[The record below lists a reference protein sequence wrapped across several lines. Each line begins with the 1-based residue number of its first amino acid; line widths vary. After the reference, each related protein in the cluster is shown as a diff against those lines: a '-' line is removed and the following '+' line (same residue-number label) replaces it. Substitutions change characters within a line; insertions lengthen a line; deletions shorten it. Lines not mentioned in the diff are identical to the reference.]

1 MMRYFLDCFVVLLR
15 KTPRNDTKASSH
27 CHCEEFAKQ
36 ATRQSKK
43 ILFCCILGLFLISFV
58 TSAYQKPDVYV
69 IDAERNA
76 VSHNNKGLEAMDDE
90 NYFEAVQEFSLAIL
104 LNPKTQATATYY
116 NNLGLAYMKLG
127 CYKDAQGCFE
137 KAIKQYSLNFLYY
150 QNLVQS
156 FKSQKILKQKTAE
169 YEKKSEKNSLS
180 MIILGL
186 IYVENGDVR
195 RGIIKL
201 DEFCMKE
208 PSLLITPAVRS
219 YIESVVSQD

>member
-1 MMRYFLDCFVVLLR
+1 MM
-15 KTPRNDTKASSH
+15 
-27 CHCEEFAKQ
+27 
-36 ATRQSKK
+36 KK
-43 ILFCCILGLFLISFV
+43 VFSILSLFLMMFITV
-58 TSAYQKPDVYV
+58 GYQKPDVYV

-90 NYFEAVQEFSLAIL
+90 NFFEAVQEFSLAIL
-104 LNPKTQATATYY
+104 LNPKTQATSTYY
-116 NNLGLAYMKLG
+116 NNLGQAYMKLG

-137 KAIKQYSLNFLYY
+137 KSIKQYSLNFLYY

-156 FKSQKILKQKTAE
+156 FKSQKILKQKIAE

-186 IYVENGDVR
+186 LYVESGDVR

-219 YIESVVSQD
+219 YIDSLVHDSMNANA

>member
-1 MMRYFLDCFVVLLR
+1 MKTCSCFLKSIMLVV
-15 KTPRNDTKASSH
+15 A
-27 CHCEEFAKQ
+27 
-36 ATRQSKK
+36 
-43 ILFCCILGLFLISFV
+43 LFL
-58 TSAYQKPDVYV
+58 TTLTASAYQKPDVYV

-76 VSHNNKGLEAMDDE
+76 VSHNNLGLEAMDDG

-104 LNPKTQATATYY
+104 LNPKTQATSTYY
-116 NNLGLAYMKLG
+116 NNLGQAYMKLG

-156 FKSQKILKQKTAE
+156 FKSQKILKQKMAE
-169 YEKKSEKNSLS
+169 YEHKSEKSSLS

-186 IYVENGDVR
+186 IYVANGDVR
-195 RGIIKL
+195 RGVIKL

-219 YIESVVSQD
+219 YIDSVVHESINANA

>member
-1 MMRYFLDCFVVLLR
+1 MMKKNLR
-15 KTPRNDTKASSH
+15 
-27 CHCEEFAKQ
+27 HCETPSSGSDKNCPLKQ
-36 ATRQSKK
+36 SRSYWLKSLML
-43 ILFCCILGLFLISFV
+43 ILALFLTTLTV
-58 TSAYQKPDVYV
+58 SAYQKPDVYV

-76 VSHNNKGLEAMDDE
+76 VSHNNRGLEAMDDE

-116 NNLGLAYMKLG
+116 NNLGQAYMKLG

-137 KAIKQYSLNFLYY
+137 KAIKQYSLSFLYY

-156 FKSQKILKQKTAE
+156 FKAQKIMKQKTAE
-169 YEKKSEKNSLS
+169 YEQKSEKSSLS
-180 MIILGL
+180 RIILGL
-186 IYVENGDVR
+186 LYVENGDVR

-219 YIESVVSQD
+219 YIESIVPNY